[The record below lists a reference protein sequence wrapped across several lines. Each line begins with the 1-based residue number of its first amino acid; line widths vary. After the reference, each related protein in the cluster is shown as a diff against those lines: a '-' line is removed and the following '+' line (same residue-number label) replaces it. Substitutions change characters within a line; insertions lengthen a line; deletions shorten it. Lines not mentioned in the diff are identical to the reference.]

1 VFSVASRLRHGPLA
15 AAGFVWRPLGHIYRT
30 FQAWSQVPN
39 AVRKR
44 LGQGGSFVF
53 DGRFAF
59 SNFEKWGGRH
69 NANFGEWIDACR
81 TAKCVFDVGAHI
93 GLTSMPVGQL
103 LLGRGTVYAFEP
115 GIDNV
120 RFLRRHLALNG
131 LVNVE
136 VVEALVGPEEAE
148 NVVLFEL
155 PGDSGLNTTAP
166 GYLGER
172 ATQLARSQ
180 VTLDGFCRRFG
191 VVPDVIKIDVEGAEV
206 GVLSGAAEIL
216 REHCPIIF
224 LSVHPKQ
231 ISAMGHSV
239 AHLLDMIRGF
249 GYEVFDEA
257 GQPVERLSF
266 AEYKLINTGKGASA

>member
-1 VFSVASRLRHGPLA
+1 M
-15 AAGFVWRPLGHIYRT
+15 GFIWRPLGRAYRT

-44 LGQGGSFVF
+44 LGPGGSFIF

-69 NANFGEWIDACR
+69 NANFAQWIEACR

-103 LLGRGTVYAFEP
+103 LFGHGTVYAFEP

-120 RFLRRHLALNG
+120 RFLRRHLSLNG
-131 LVNVE
+131 LANVE
-136 VVEALVGPEEAE
+136 VVESLVGEEEAE

-166 GYLGER
+166 DYLGER

-180 VTLDGFCRRFG
+180 ITLDGFCRRRG

-216 REHCPIIF
+216 RQHCPIIF

-231 ISAMGHSV
+231 ISALGYSIT
-239 AHLLDMIRGF
+239 HLLDMVRDF
-249 GYEVFDEA
+249 GYDVLDEE
-257 GQPVERLSF
+257 GQPVERLGF
-266 AEYKLINTGKGASA
+266 AEYKLINTGKAASA